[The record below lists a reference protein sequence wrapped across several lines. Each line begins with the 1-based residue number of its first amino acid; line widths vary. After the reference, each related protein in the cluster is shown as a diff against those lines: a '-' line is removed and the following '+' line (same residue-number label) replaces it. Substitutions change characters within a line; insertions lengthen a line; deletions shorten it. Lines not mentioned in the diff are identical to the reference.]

1 MVSYILNSRRV
12 RADDFRER
20 AFPIQENQERMVEP
34 VFGKVDQGQQGFP
47 SARVQNLR
55 HAYPRCRWHQEMNLL
70 RIALILFFVLI
81 PILQWPAVGGKIYK
95 WVDERGVVHFSDR
108 EPDPEKLRGKV
119 EEREI
124 RDPSSP
130 QPIPDTVIKE
140 TARNPIE
147 YVTNCTFTIKG
158 SKRSGSGFLI
168 SPDGYALTCKH
179 VVEGLPNLTALLN
192 DQREVQLNLISTSGK
207 YDLALVQVMAHGK
220 MPHLTIR
227 DAESLVAGD
236 RLFAVGASAGLQS
249 TVTDGVFTGFRD
261 IESVNGTFIQFSAPV
276 NPGNSGGPLVDEK
289 GMGVGVVSLKFLS
302 QQGTPVSGV
311 GFAVPSGQIKE
322 QYGSYVGK

>member
-1 MVSYILNSRRV
+1 
-12 RADDFRER
+12 
-20 AFPIQENQERMVEP
+20 
-34 VFGKVDQGQQGFP
+34 
-47 SARVQNLR
+47 
-55 HAYPRCRWHQEMNLL
+55 MNLL
-70 RIALILFFVLI
+70 RVALILLFVLFSG
-81 PILQWPAVGGKIYK
+81 LARPAVGGKIYK

-108 EPDPEKLRGKV
+108 EPESEKLKGKV

-124 RDPSSP
+124 RDPSSF

-168 SPDGYALTCKH
+168 SSDGYALTCKH
-179 VVEGLPNLTALLN
+179 VIEGVANLAALLN
-192 DQREVQLNLISTSGK
+192 DQREVPLNLVSTSGK
-207 YDLALVQVMAHGK
+207 YDLALVQVVAQGK

-227 DAESLVAGD
+227 DAQSLAPGD

-249 TVTDGVFTGFRD
+249 TVTDGVFTGFRN
-261 IESVNGTFIQFSAPV
+261 IASLNGTFIQFSAPL

-289 GMGVGVVSLKFLS
+289 GMVVGVVSLKVLS
-302 QQGTPVSGV
+302 QEGVPVSGV
-311 GFAVPSGQIKE
+311 GFAVPSGQIE
-322 QYGSYVGK
+322 EEYGSYVGK